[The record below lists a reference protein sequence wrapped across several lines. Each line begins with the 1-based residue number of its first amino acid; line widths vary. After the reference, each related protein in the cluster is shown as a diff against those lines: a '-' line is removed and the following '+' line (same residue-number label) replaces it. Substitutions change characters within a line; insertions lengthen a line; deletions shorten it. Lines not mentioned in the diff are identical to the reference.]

1 MLKTQ
6 IKQRQAKY
14 KNISVYRAVVEIV
27 LKLPYGNLIT
37 ESTVN
42 NIVQKTNLVTIRVG
56 GIARII
62 VCPWMM
68 NTRLS
73 AINSSNLD
81 EFVKGLEIYESKNN
95 I

>member
-27 LKLPYGNLIT
+27 LKLPYGNIIT
-37 ESTVN
+37 ESMVN
-42 NIVQKTNLVTIRVG
+42 QIVQKTNLITVRVG

-62 VCPWMM
+62 VCPWMD
-68 NTRLS
+68 TRLS
-73 AINSSNLD
+73 AINSLNLD
-81 EFVKGLEIYESKNN
+81 EFTKGLEIYESKNN
-95 I
+95 V